1 MIYFFELKLH
11 LKCRT
16 ALKIIRMNAKDLLDL
31 VIRETYGTKTD
42 MSRLFGLTGK
52 PLNAAYANGLAKD
65 QKELAG
71 RLIYPDGKKIR
82 ITSMCWATGTNLND
96 LIKRLKAAA

>member
-1 MIYFFELKLH
+1 
-11 LKCRT
+11 
-16 ALKIIRMNAKDLLDL
+16 MNAKELFEFAT
-31 VIRETYGTKTD
+31 RESYGTKTD

-52 PLNAAYANGLAKD
+52 RLTAAYANGLAKD
-65 QKELAG
+65 RKELAD

-82 ITSMCWATGTNLND
+82 ITSMCWATGTTLND

>member
-1 MIYFFELKLH
+1 
-11 LKCRT
+11 
-16 ALKIIRMNAKDLLDL
+16 MNAKELFNF
-31 VIRETYGTKTD
+31 VTSETYGTKTD

-52 PLNAAYANGLAKD
+52 PLKAAYANGLAKD
-65 QKELAG
+65 RKELAD

-82 ITSMCWATGTNLND
+82 ITSMCWATGTTLND

>member
-1 MIYFFELKLH
+1 M
-11 LKCRT
+11 
-16 ALKIIRMNAKDLLDL
+16 MNAKDLLNL
-31 VIRETYGTKTD
+31 VTSETYGTKTD

-82 ITSMCWATGTNLND
+82 ITSMCWATGIKYED
-96 LIKRLKAAA
+96 LLKRLKIAA

>member
-1 MIYFFELKLH
+1 
-11 LKCRT
+11 
-16 ALKIIRMNAKDLLDL
+16 MNAKELFEFAT
-31 VIRETYGTKTD
+31 RESYGTKTD

-52 PLNAAYANGLAKD
+52 PLNAAWRIGLAKD
-65 QKELAG
+65 QKELAD

-82 ITSMCWATGTNLND
+82 ITSMCWATGTTLND

>member
-1 MIYFFELKLH
+1 MIYFFGIKLH

-65 QKELAG
+65 QKELAD

>member
-1 MIYFFELKLH
+1 
-11 LKCRT
+11 
-16 ALKIIRMNAKDLLDL
+16 MNAKDLLNL

-65 QKELAG
+65 REELAD
-71 RLIYPDGKKIR
+71 RMIYPDGKKIR
-82 ITSMCWATGTNLND
+82 ITSMCWATGTTLND
-96 LIKRLKAAA
+96 LLKRLKAAT

>member
-65 QKELAG
+65 QKELAD